1 MSDARRVSPRLK
13 PGVRRAQIIEVAAD
27 HFGRFGYDET
37 KWADIAAGV
46 GIGSTA
52 LYHYFESKQHC
63 LYEIMAEAL
72 AEFREQFGR
81 LVAAHDDWGDGLV
94 ALLQDGFELT
104 EWEVL
109 RLRVMTAEHA
119 RIGLPASLPREEA
132 ARATVRT
139 NTRDLE
145 FAWGTFLARGMEKG
159 LLPERDPQLLTRA
172 VLGIYN
178 SIWVWYRPGGAL
190 QLADVGRFYVDRQL
204 AVLGCDPKLSARW
217 LATAA

>member
-1 MSDARRVSPRLK
+1 MRERRRVSPRLK
-13 PGVRRAQIIEVAAD
+13 PGVKRAQILEVAAD
-27 HFGRFGYDET
+27 HFGRYGYEET

-63 LYEIMAEAL
+63 LFEIMAIAVT
-72 AEFREQFGR
+72 EFRERFDR

-94 ALLQDGFELT
+94 AVLQGGFDLT

-109 RLRVMTAEHA
+109 RLRVMTAEHT
-119 RIGLPASLPREEA
+119 RIGPYASLPLEEA

-139 NTRDLE
+139 NKRDLE
-145 FAWGTFLARGMEKG
+145 FAWGAFLARGMEQG

-172 VLGIYN
+172 VLGIYD
-178 SIWVWYRPGGAL
+178 SVWVWYRPGGAL
-190 QLADVGRFYVDRQL
+190 PLADVGRFYVDRQL

-217 LATAA
+217 LAAAA